1 MVLPLQWCLK
11 FTSFAIADEYGKV
24 SDSLT
29 ESLQEHILFKNVSSC
44 ANKVFKLHQ
53 QKGFVFN
60 VTCHLC
66 VLKKVMFEN
75 LQSC

>member
-29 ESLQEHILFKNVSSC
+29 ESLQSTFFSK
-44 ANKVFKLHQ
+44 
-53 QKGFVFN
+53 
-60 VTCHLC
+60 
-66 VLKKVMFEN
+66 MFPPVQIS
-75 LQSC
+75 L